1 MKNRNRQRAALMR
14 KLKERVSEEML
25 EYRDCCGVPD
35 PTPYEAIRNC
45 GRREQRTL
53 SQIRMKESA

>member
-1 MKNRNRQRAALMR
+1 MKNRSRQRAALMN
-14 KLKERVSEEML
+14 KLKERVLEEML

-45 GRREQRTL
+45 VRREQRTL
-53 SQIRMKESA
+53 SQIRMNESD

>member
-1 MKNRNRQRAALMR
+1 MKNRTRQRAALMN
-14 KLKERVSEEML
+14 KLKERASEEML

-45 GRREQRTL
+45 VRREQRTL

>member
-1 MKNRNRQRAALMR
+1 MKNRTRQRAALMN
-14 KLKERVSEEML
+14 KLKERASEEML

-45 GRREQRTL
+45 VRREQRTL
-53 SQIRMKESA
+53 SQIRMMESA